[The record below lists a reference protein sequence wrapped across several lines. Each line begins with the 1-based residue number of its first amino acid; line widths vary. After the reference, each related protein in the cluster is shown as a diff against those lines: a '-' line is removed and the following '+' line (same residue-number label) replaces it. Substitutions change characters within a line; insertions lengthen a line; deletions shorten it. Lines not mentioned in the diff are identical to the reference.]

1 MDTDKLVSI
10 LKSLN
15 LYSIATRPKIVEN
28 QEYYIKKINE
38 IFAKLNRPDMDYYRT
53 HMIKAVKEHDRRFYF
68 EMYAEVSWML
78 LENYPTFRKLE
89 DD

>member
-15 LYSIATRPKIVEN
+15 LYSIATPPEMKEN
-28 QEYYIKKINE
+28 QKYYIEKIDE
-38 IFAKLNRPDMDYYRT
+38 IFAELDFSCIDYYHD
-53 HMIKAVKEHDRRFYF
+53 HMIKAVKEHNRRLYF

-78 LENYPTFRKLE
+78 LENYPTFRKSE
-89 DD
+89 E